1 MIEDI
6 HDSSYTTPLKALKQF
21 KHLRSEEHRYSE
33 VTDVFWW
40 VGFLLSAIL
49 GFFYL
54 VAVYFTYFNNPKDF
68 YEQVDNTKRIENIK
82 LEAIERA
89 KDMQESNQDF

>member
-6 HDSSYTTPLKALKQF
+6 HDSSYNTPLKALKQY
-21 KHLRSEEHRYSE
+21 KHLRSEEYRYNE

-40 VGFLLSAIL
+40 VGFLLSGIL

-54 VAVYFTYFNNPKDF
+54 VGVYFTYF
-68 YEQVDNTKRIENIK
+68 
-82 LEAIERA
+82 
-89 KDMQESNQDF
+89 